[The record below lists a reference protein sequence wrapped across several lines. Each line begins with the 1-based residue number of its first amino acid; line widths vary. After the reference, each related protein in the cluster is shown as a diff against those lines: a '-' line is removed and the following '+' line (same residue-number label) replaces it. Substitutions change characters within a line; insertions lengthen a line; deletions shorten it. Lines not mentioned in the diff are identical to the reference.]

1 MSKQTHPALP
11 AADHGHPAA
20 HVVPL
25 GTYLAVFAA
34 LMVLTVLTVAAS
46 RVDLG
51 MLNTPVAL
59 GIAIVKAGLVILF
72 FMHVKYGSRLI
83 ALFLAAA
90 FGWLALMLVGT
101 GADYVSRG
109 PVDPRPD
116 RPVVPGSPNP

>member
-1 MSKQTHPALP
+1 MSEHPHPA
-11 AADHGHPAA
+11 DHAHPVD

-25 GTYLAVFAA
+25 GIYLAVFAA

-72 FMHVKYGSRLI
+72 FMHVKYSSRLI

-90 FGWLALMLVGT
+90 FGWLVLMLVGT
-101 GADYVSRG
+101 GADYISRG
-109 PVDPRPD
+109 PADPRPD
-116 RPVVPGSPNP
+116 RPVAPGGPTP